1 MFLEISHMLCV
12 TTFMVNSNWKI
23 KFYFLF
29 QITIMYTDCYL
40 NSNSRI
46 LNGAQPWQADEQCM
60 YIYTVGWRHSLL
72 THILQSSVHH
82 QSWGICLYVRWWWRL
97 LGCCWLILAP
107 HSGPVFGSPS
117 ACGETWHNNADLK
130 NFTFSQVSALMQCK
144 RSL

>member
-82 QSWGICLYVRWWWRL
+82 QSWGISLYSMSDGDEGSLVAVGWFWL
-97 LGCCWLILAP
+97 HTAAPSSGHSPLAVELGI
-107 HSGPVFGSPS
+107 
-117 ACGETWHNNADLK
+117 T
-130 NFTFSQVSALMQCK
+130 TQT
-144 RSL
+144 